1 MIMETLDKGKTGAGG
16 EIQITDAMAD
26 LIGTCP
32 LHGLRFEGTRY
43 DCGNKVGFLAANLA
57 YAALDPELVDGL
69 QEQIRTIF
77 K

>member
-1 MIMETLDKGKTGAGG
+1 
-16 EIQITDAMAD
+16 MAD

-43 DCGNKVGFLAANLA
+43 DCGNKAGFLAANLA